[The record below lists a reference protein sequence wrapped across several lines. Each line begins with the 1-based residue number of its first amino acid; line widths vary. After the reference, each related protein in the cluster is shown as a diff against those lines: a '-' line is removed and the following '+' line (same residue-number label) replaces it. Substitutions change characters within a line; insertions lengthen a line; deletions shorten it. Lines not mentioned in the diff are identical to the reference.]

1 MSGLVFLFSGM
12 VPMTVFY
19 LATGNLHCDRI
30 GVSKGIGC
38 KGCENTTL
46 TLNIRGW
53 NFYLPIIEYLAFV
66 PKNTFKA
73 PYLLTVG

>member
-12 VPMTVFY
+12 VPMTAFY
-19 LATGNLHCDRI
+19 LATRKFHCDSI
-30 GVSKGIGC
+30 GVCKGIGC

-46 TLNIRGW
+46 TLNIRAW
-53 NFYLPIIEYLAFV
+53 NFDLPIIEYLAFA